1 MTSFNRITTT
11 FPQLKVSCNICLL
24 SFTLLQLCHWNMSF
38 CRMPLTQLPVGSAF
52 CLPEDLA
59 LNDYSFC
66 LSKAYWRFD
75 WERQAETAGFHP
87 VIVVHLEQSV
97 SFKLPFLGGVVKT
110 ADSSEPKTPKTPK
123 PKDKDGK
130 HTFSCAVDLPD
141 SLVNVKSGFVKYFG
155 DGKNKTAKLTS
166 LGLSSLRR
174 SMVLDAAGVSVPGF
188 PLVMVQL
195 PFKLCPKLTHLSGQE
210 MYQGWSPQE
219 SWFWEQPQEY
229 LKKFCHKPPSRSLP
243 CWISRENWKD
253 FIKLRSMLGHH
264 LTQIPR
270 SVFHLL
276 CCNCFSNKNLL
287 CLSANSL
294 STR

>member
-1 MTSFNRITTT
+1 
-11 FPQLKVSCNICLL
+11 
-24 SFTLLQLCHWNMSF
+24 
-38 CRMPLTQLPVGSAF
+38 MPLTQLPVGSAF

-229 LKKFCHKPPSRSLP
+229 LKKFLSQASKQKFAMLDFKRELERLHQTEVHAWPPPDTNTEVSISSSLLQLLFQQKSP
-243 CWISRENWKD
+243 LLVSQQP
-253 FIKLRSMLGHH
+253 FHT
-264 LTQIPR
+264 LT
-270 SVFHLL
+270 
-276 CCNCFSNKNLL
+276 
-287 CLSANSL
+287 
-294 STR
+294 ST